1 MQTIDQ
7 EKHFLPEDDLLDE
20 YESAVL
26 IIARRR
32 VVKLL
37 YRSKFPI
44 SIYDA
49 LNLTKI
55 SINSLAAVYCELS
68 EKGYLI
74 LSNYTLSLTSLGRR
88 WALKNRKLIF
98 MREQSIVYKTLP
110 KSNQP
115 IKEKLERATRLPS
128 NYCLSKG

>member
-1 MQTIDQ
+1 MQTIVQ
-7 EKHFLPEDDLLDE
+7 EKHFLPEDELLSE
-20 YESAVL
+20 YESTVL

-44 SIYDA
+44 SIYDV

-88 WALKNRKLIF
+88 WALRNRKLIF
-98 MREQSIVYKTLP
+98 MQEQSIIYKTFP
-110 KSNQP
+110 KPNQP
-115 IKEKLERATRLPS
+115 IREKLKRATRLPS